1 MSRAK
6 QLLKERYYTPI
17 KENPELFIG
26 IELEYPLVNLKGK
39 ATNLAVAKQLMRY
52 LIEALDFQ
60 VEKYDLDG
68 NPVQLVDQSSGDMIL
83 FEVSYNTIE
92 FAFGKARVISE
103 VEERL
108 EAYLDLIQ
116 PYLSQ
121 SDHELQGWGVNPNWA
136 KNDNRPV
143 KLPRYEML
151 MDFLKLSTDKEGD
164 FFHDYPEY
172 GAFICGSQV
181 QLDVSRNNYLRVLN
195 AFNQI
200 EGPKAI
206 LFANSEFWGSDWDL
220 SISRDLFWEHSMH
233 GVFEENAGV
242 FPSVFQSEDD
252 YFDYLEKTAIFT
264 AEREEGTYYFEPIR
278 VKDYLTTQAFDAMS
292 IDGQRVLL
300 TPEEADFASHRS
312 YQFQDLTTRGTVEF
326 RSVCTQPFY
335 LTFAPAAFHLGLL
348 VNLEK
353 FETLL
358 QETTFFDSYDYDF
371 PAIRRRFSK
380 KDLEKKELEQIV
392 VLTKGLLECAEEGL
406 KRRGFGE
413 EIYLSPLYDKLD
425 KLKLS

>member
-1 MSRAK
+1 
-6 QLLKERYYTPI
+6 
-17 KENPELFIG
+17 
-26 IELEYPLVNLKGK
+26 
-39 ATNLAVAKQLMRY
+39 
-52 LIEALDFQ
+52 
-60 VEKYDLDG
+60 
-68 NPVQLVDQSSGDMIL
+68 
-83 FEVSYNTIE
+83 
-92 FAFGKARVISE
+92 
-103 VEERL
+103 
-108 EAYLDLIQ
+108 
-116 PYLSQ
+116 
-121 SDHELQGWGVNPNWA
+121 
-136 KNDNRPV
+136 
-143 KLPRYEML
+143 
-151 MDFLKLSTDKEGD
+151 
-164 FFHDYPEY
+164 
-172 GAFICGSQV
+172 
-181 QLDVSRNNYLRVLN
+181 
-195 AFNQI
+195 
-200 EGPKAI
+200 
-206 LFANSEFWGSDWDL
+206 
-220 SISRDLFWEHSMH
+220 MH

-278 VKDYLTTQAFDAMS
+278 VKDYLTTKAIDAMS
-292 IDGQRVLL
+292 IDGQRVSL
-300 TPEEADFASHRS
+300 TPK
-312 YQFQDLTTRGTVEF
+312 DLTTRGTVEF

-353 FETLL
+353 FEALL